1 MKELIIKDG
10 TGFRLRLTIKDVV
23 SPTGLNNIEFHQE
36 SKNRNGEIDF
46 TSVYQFFLSTDELLT
61 LGHFL
66 VNMDQ
71 NNMTEYQNKSFITKV
86 FSKTDPE

>member
-1 MKELIIKDG
+1 MKELIIKDS

-23 SPTGLNNIEFHQE
+23 SPVGLNNIEFHQE
-36 SKNRNGEIDF
+36 SKNNNGEIDF

>member
-1 MKELIIKDG
+1 MKELIIKDDL
-10 TGFRLRLTIKDVV
+10 GFRLRLTIKDVIR
-23 SPTGLNNIEFHQE
+23 PNGLKNIEFHQE
-36 SKNRNGEIDF
+36 SKNNNGEISF
-46 TSVYQFFLSTDELLT
+46 SSVYQFFLSNDELLT

>member
-1 MKELIIKDG
+1 MKELIIKDDL
-10 TGFRLRLTIKDVV
+10 GFRLRLTIKEVAT
-23 SPTGLNNIEFHQE
+23 PAGLNNIEFHQE
-36 SKNRNGEIDF
+36 SKDSNGEISF
-46 TSVYQFFLSTDELLT
+46 SSVYQFFLSNDELLT